1 MPKAEIYALGSEIV
15 LGQTIDTNSAWIS
28 SKLNDLGIET
38 VKHVAIADDIEII
51 KSVLNNS
58 NSEIIIIG
66 GGLGPTEDD
75 LTREAI
81 AEVTGKTLYKDPK
94 LMEEIENRFRKRGFI
109 LTKNNDKQAMI
120 PETAVAIHNPN
131 GTAPAFSLEWQ
142 NKIIYAL
149 PGVPHEM
156 KWLFENV
163 VLPELIKS
171 FSIKTKIEYETL
183 KVLGMGES
191 TVDDKIG
198 DLMKINNPIVGLL
211 AHPGQ
216 VDVRIT
222 ATGKDSERK
231 ILIDKTKKEILKRLN
246 DTTIISEELTPIQ
259 YLRNLLIKRKQGLI
273 ILDEAS
279 NGFITS
285 EIGGNPDLN
294 VIGISGKSSEIEKQK
309 TTNPDSII
317 VSIKSEYLD
326 KNVNNLAKGKTYI
339 KISDGIKEITEYQQF
354 GVRSKIDKQRLL
366 MLVIH
371 LLIKFCVKYS

>member
-28 SKLNDLGIET
+28 TKLNDLGIET

-58 NSEIIIIG
+58 TSEIIIIG

-94 LMEEIENRFRKRGFI
+94 LLEEIENRFRKRGFI

-120 PETAVAIHNPN
+120 PETATAIHNPN
-131 GTAPAFSLEWQ
+131 GTAPAFSLKWK

-163 VLPELIKS
+163 VLPELIQS

-198 DLMKINNPIVGLL
+198 DLMKIDNPIVGLL

-222 ATGKDSERK
+222 ATGKDSKRK
-231 ILIDKTKKEILKRLN
+231 ILIDKTKQEILERLN
-246 DTTIISEELTPIQ
+246 DTTIISEDLTPIQ
-259 YLRNLLIKRKQGLI
+259 YLQNLLIKNNKEII

-294 VIGISGKSSEIEKQK
+294 ITGISGKSNDIKKYK
-309 TTNPDSII
+309 TENTDSVVI
-317 VSIKSEYLD
+317 SIKSEYLD

-339 KISDGIKEITEYQQF
+339 QISDDTKEITEYQQF

-366 MLVIH
+366 MLVVH
-371 LLIKFCVKYS
+371 LLIKFCV

>member
-58 NSEIIIIG
+58 TSEIIIIG

-94 LMEEIENRFRKRGFI
+94 LLEEIENRFRKRGFI

-120 PETAVAIHNPN
+120 PETAIAIHNPN
-131 GTAPAFSLEWQ
+131 GTAPAFSLKWQ

-163 VLPELIKS
+163 VLPELMQS

-222 ATGKDSERK
+222 ATGEDSERK
-231 ILIDKTKKEILKRLN
+231 ILIDKTKQEIFERLN
-246 DTTIISEELTPIQ
+246 DTTIISEDLSPIQ
-259 YLRNLLIKRKQGLI
+259 YLQNLLIKNNKEI
-273 ILDEAS
+273 IVLDEAS

-285 EIGGNPDLN
+285 EIGGNPNLN
-294 VIGISGKSSEIEKQK
+294 VTGISGKNNDIEKYK
-309 TTNPDSII
+309 TSNTNSIV

-339 KISDGIKEITEYQQF
+339 QISDGTKEITEYQQF

-366 MLVIH
+366 MLVVH
-371 LLIKFCVKYS
+371 LLIKFCV

>member
-28 SKLNDLGIET
+28 TKLNDLGIET

-58 NSEIIIIG
+58 TSEIIIIG

-94 LMEEIENRFRKRGFI
+94 LLEEIENRFRKRGFI

-120 PETAVAIHNPN
+120 PETATAIHNPN
-131 GTAPAFSLEWQ
+131 GTAPAFSLKWQ

-156 KWLFENV
+156 KWLFKNV
-163 VLPELIKS
+163 VLPELIQS
-171 FSIKTKIEYETL
+171 FAIKTKIEYVTM

-198 DLMKINNPIVGLL
+198 DLMKIDNPIVGLL

-222 ATGKDSERK
+222 ATGEDSERK
-231 ILIDKTKKEILKRLN
+231 ILIDKTKKEILERLN
-246 DTTIISEELTPIQ
+246 ETTIISEDLTPIE
-259 YLRNLLIKRKQGLI
+259 YLQNLLIKNNKEII

-285 EIGGNPDLN
+285 EIGGNPNLN
-294 VIGISGKSSEIEKQK
+294 VTGISGKSNDIEKYK
-309 TTNPDSII
+309 TPKSNSIV

-339 KISDGIKEITEYQQF
+339 QISDGTKEITEYQQF

-366 MLVIH
+366 MLVVH
-371 LLIKFCVKYS
+371 LLIKFCV

>member
-58 NSEIIIIG
+58 TSEIIIIG

-94 LMEEIENRFRKRGFI
+94 LLEEIENRFRKRGFI

-120 PETAVAIHNPN
+120 PETAIAIHNPN
-131 GTAPAFSLEWQ
+131 GTAPAFSLKWQ

-163 VLPELIKS
+163 VLPELMQS

-222 ATGKDSERK
+222 ATGEDSERK
-231 ILIDKTKKEILKRLN
+231 ILIDKTKQEILERLN
-246 DTTIISEELTPIQ
+246 DTTIISEDLTPIQ
-259 YLRNLLIKRKQGLI
+259 YLQNLLIKNNKEI
-273 ILDEAS
+273 IIFDEAS

-285 EIGGNPDLN
+285 EIGGNPNLN
-294 VIGISGKSSEIEKQK
+294 VTGISGKSNDIEKYK
-309 TTNPDSII
+309 TVNIDSVV

-339 KISDGIKEITEYQQF
+339 QISDGTKEITEYQQF

-366 MLVIH
+366 MLVVH
-371 LLIKFCVKYS
+371 LLIKFCNILN

>member
-28 SKLNDLGIET
+28 TKLNDLGIET

-58 NSEIIIIG
+58 SSEIIIIG

-94 LMEEIENRFRKRGFI
+94 LLEEIENRFRKRGFI

-120 PETAVAIHNPN
+120 PETATAIHNPN
-131 GTAPAFSLEWQ
+131 GTAPAFSLKWQ

-171 FSIKTKIEYETL
+171 YSIKTKIEYETL

-222 ATGKDSERK
+222 ATGEDSERK
-231 ILIDKTKKEILKRLN
+231 ILIDKTKQEIFERLN
-246 DTTIISEELTPIQ
+246 DTTIISEDLSPIQ
-259 YLRNLLIKRKQGLI
+259 YLQNLLIKNNKEI
-273 ILDEAS
+273 IVLDEAS

-285 EIGGNPDLN
+285 EIGGNPNLN
-294 VIGISGKSSEIEKQK
+294 VTGISGKGNDIKKYK
-309 TTNPDSII
+309 TANTDSIV

-339 KISDGIKEITEYQQF
+339 EISDGTKEITEYQQF

-366 MLVIH
+366 MLVVH
-371 LLIKFCVKYS
+371 LLIKFI

>member
-58 NSEIIIIG
+58 TSEIIIIG

-94 LMEEIENRFRKRGFI
+94 LLEEIENRFRKRGFI

-120 PETAVAIHNPN
+120 PETAIAIHNPN
-131 GTAPAFSLEWQ
+131 GTAPAFSLKWQ

-163 VLPELIKS
+163 VLPELMQS

-222 ATGKDSERK
+222 ATGEDSERK
-231 ILIDKTKKEILKRLN
+231 ILIDKTKQEILERLN
-246 DTTIISEELTPIQ
+246 DTTIISEDLTPIQ
-259 YLRNLLIKRKQGLI
+259 YLQNLLIKNNKEI
-273 ILDEAS
+273 IIFDEAS

-285 EIGGNPDLN
+285 EIGGNPNLN
-294 VIGISGKSSEIEKQK
+294 VTGISGKSNDIEKYK
-309 TTNPDSII
+309 TVNIDSVVI
-317 VSIKSEYLD
+317 SIKSEYLD

-339 KISDGIKEITEYQQF
+339 QISDGTKEITEYQQF

-366 MLVIH
+366 MLVVH
-371 LLIKFCVKYS
+371 LLIKFCV

>member
-1 MPKAEIYALGSEIV
+1 MPTAEIYALGSEIV

-58 NSEIIIIG
+58 TSEIIIIG

-94 LMEEIENRFRKRGFI
+94 LLEEIENRFRKRGFI

-120 PETAVAIHNPN
+120 PETATAIHNPN
-131 GTAPAFSLEWQ
+131 GTAPAFSLKWQ

-163 VLPELIKS
+163 VLPELIQS

-222 ATGKDSERK
+222 ATGEDCERK

-246 DTTIISEELTPIQ
+246 ETTIITEDLTPIQ
-259 YLRNLLIKRKQGLI
+259 YLQNLLIKNNKKII

-285 EIGGNPDLN
+285 EIGGNPNLI
-294 VIGISGKSSEIEKQK
+294 VTGISGKGDDISWHY
-309 TTNPDSII
+309 NPPKSNSVFVDIQ
-317 VSIKSEYLD
+317 SEYLD

-339 KISDGIKEITEYQQF
+339 HIEDGEKEITEYQQF

-366 MLVIH
+366 MLVVH
-371 LLIKFCVKYS
+371 LLIKFVD

>member
-38 VKHVAIADDIEII
+38 VQHVSIADDIEII

-58 NSEIIIIG
+58 VSEIIIIG

-81 AEVTGKTLYKDPK
+81 SEVTGKALYKDPK
-94 LMEEIENRFRKRGFI
+94 LIEEIENRFRKRGFI

-120 PETAVAIHNPN
+120 PESATAIHNPN
-131 GTAPAFSLEWQ
+131 GTAPAFSIKWKD
-142 NKIIYAL
+142 KIIYAL

-163 VLPELIKS
+163 VLPELIQS
-171 FSIKTKIEYETL
+171 YSIKTKIEYETL

-198 DLMKINNPIVGLL
+198 DLMKIDNPIVGLL

-222 ATGKDSERK
+222 ATGEDDERK
-231 ILIDKTKKEILKRLN
+231 ILIDKTKKEILERLN
-246 DTTIISEELTPIQ
+246 DTTIISEDLSPIQ
-259 YLRNLLIKRKQGLI
+259 YLQNLLIKNNKDLI

-279 NGFITS
+279 NGYITS
-285 EIGGNPDLN
+285 EIGGNPNLN
-294 VIGISGKSSEIEKQK
+294 VTGISGRSSEVEKFQIPK
-309 TTNPDSII
+309 SNCIV
-317 VSIKSEYLD
+317 VSIESEYLD
-326 KNVNNLAKGKTYI
+326 KNVNNLAKGKTCI
-339 KISDGIKEITEYQQF
+339 QISDGTKEITEHQQF

-366 MLVIH
+366 MLVVH
-371 LLIKFCVKYS
+371 LLIKFCG

>member
-1 MPKAEIYALGSEIV
+1 MPTAEIYALGSEIV

-58 NSEIIIIG
+58 TSEIIIIG

-94 LMEEIENRFRKRGFI
+94 LLEEIENRFRKRGFI

-120 PETAVAIHNPN
+120 PETATAIHNPN
-131 GTAPAFSLEWQ
+131 GTAPAFSLKWQ

-163 VLPELIKS
+163 VLPELIQS

-198 DLMKINNPIVGLL
+198 DLMKIDNPIVGLL

-222 ATGKDSERK
+222 ATGEDSERK
-231 ILIDKTKKEILKRLN
+231 ILIDKTKQEILERLN
-246 DTTIISEELTPIQ
+246 ETTIISEDLTPIE
-259 YLRNLLIKRKQGLI
+259 YLQNLLIKNKKEII

-294 VIGISGKSSEIEKQK
+294 VIGISGKSNDIEKYK
-309 TTNPDSII
+309 TPNTDSIVI
-317 VSIKSEYLD
+317 SIESEYLD

-339 KISDGIKEITEYQQF
+339 QISDGTKEITEYQQF

-366 MLVIH
+366 MLVVH
-371 LLIKFCVKYS
+371 LLIKFCV

>member
-1 MPKAEIYALGSEIV
+1 MPNVEIYALGSEIV

-38 VKHVAIADDIEII
+38 IKHVSIADDIAII

-58 NSEIIIIG
+58 TSEIIIIG

-81 AEVTGKTLYKDPK
+81 SEVTGKPLYKDPK

-131 GTAPAFSLEWQ
+131 GTAPAFSLKWQ

-163 VLPELIKS
+163 VLPELIQS

-198 DLMKINNPIVGLL
+198 DLMKLDNPIVGLL

-216 VDVRIT
+216 VDIRIT
-222 ATGKDSERK
+222 ATGEDSERK
-231 ILIDKTKKEILKRLN
+231 ILIDKTKKEILERLN
-246 DTTIISEELTPIQ
+246 DTTIISEDLTPIQ
-259 YLRNLLIKRKQGLI
+259 YLQNLLIKNNREII
-273 ILDEAS
+273 ILDEAT

-285 EIGGNPDLN
+285 EIGDNTDLN
-294 VIGISGKSSEIEKQK
+294 VIGISGDSNEIKKYK
-309 TTNPDSII
+309 TTNENSIS

-339 KISDGIKEITEYQQF
+339 HIKDNAKEITEYQQF

-366 MLVIH
+366 LLVIH
-371 LLIKFCVKYS
+371 LLIKFCV

>member
-28 SKLNDLGIET
+28 TKLNDLGVET

-58 NSEIIIIG
+58 TSEIIIIG

-94 LMEEIENRFRKRGFI
+94 LLEEIENRFRKRGFI

-120 PETAVAIHNPN
+120 PETATAIHNPN
-131 GTAPAFSLEWQ
+131 GTAPAFSLKWQ

-163 VLPELIKS
+163 VLPELIQS

-198 DLMKINNPIVGLL
+198 DLMKIDNPIVGLL

-222 ATGKDSERK
+222 ATGEDSERK
-231 ILIDKTKKEILKRLN
+231 ILIDKTKQEILERLN
-246 DTTIISEELTPIQ
+246 ETTIISEDLTPIE
-259 YLRNLLIKRKQGLI
+259 YLQNLLIKNKKEII

-294 VIGISGKSSEIEKQK
+294 VIGISGKSNDIEKYK
-309 TTNPDSII
+309 TPNTDSIVI
-317 VSIKSEYLD
+317 SIESEYLD

-339 KISDGIKEITEYQQF
+339 QISDGTKEITEYQQF

-366 MLVIH
+366 MLVVH
-371 LLIKFCVKYS
+371 LLIKFCV

>member
-28 SKLNDLGIET
+28 TKLNDLGIET

-58 NSEIIIIG
+58 TSEIIIIG

-81 AEVTGKTLYKDPK
+81 AEVTGRELYKDPK
-94 LMEEIENRFRKRGFI
+94 LLEEIENRFRKRGFI

-120 PETAVAIHNPN
+120 PETATAIHNPN
-131 GTAPAFSLEWQ
+131 GTAPAFSLKWQ

-163 VLPELIKS
+163 VLPELIQS

-198 DLMKINNPIVGLL
+198 DLMKIDNPIVGLL

-222 ATGKDSERK
+222 ATGEDSERK
-231 ILIDKTKKEILKRLN
+231 ILIDKTKQEIFERLN
-246 DTTIISEELTPIQ
+246 DTTIISEDLTPIQ
-259 YLRNLLIKRKQGLI
+259 YLQNLLIKNNKEII

-285 EIGGNPDLN
+285 EIGGNPNLN
-294 VIGISGKSSEIEKQK
+294 VTGISGKSNDIEKYK
-309 TTNPDSII
+309 TPKSNSIV

-339 KISDGIKEITEYQQF
+339 QISDDTKEITEYQQF

-366 MLVIH
+366 MLVVH
-371 LLIKFCVKYS
+371 LLIKFCV

>member
-58 NSEIIIIG
+58 TSEIIIIG

-94 LMEEIENRFRKRGFI
+94 LLEEIENRFRKRGFI

-120 PETAVAIHNPN
+120 PETAIAIHNPN
-131 GTAPAFSLEWQ
+131 GTAPAFSLKWQ

-163 VLPELIKS
+163 VLPELIQS

-198 DLMKINNPIVGLL
+198 DLMKIDNPIVGLL

-222 ATGKDSERK
+222 ATGEDSERK
-231 ILIDKTKKEILKRLN
+231 ILIDKTKQEILERLN
-246 DTTIISEELTPIQ
+246 DTTIISEDLSPIQ
-259 YLRNLLIKRKQGLI
+259 YLQNLLIKKNKEII

-294 VIGISGKSSEIEKQK
+294 VTGISGKSNDIEKYK
-309 TTNPDSII
+309 TTNTDSIV

-339 KISDGIKEITEYQQF
+339 QISDGTKEITEYQQF

-366 MLVIH
+366 MLVVH
-371 LLIKFCVKYS
+371 LLIKFCD

>member
-94 LMEEIENRFRKRGFI
+94 LLEEIENRFRKRGFI

-120 PETAVAIHNPN
+120 PETAIAIHNPN
-131 GTAPAFSLEWQ
+131 GTAPAFSLKWQ

-163 VLPELIKS
+163 VLHELIQS

-198 DLMKINNPIVGLL
+198 DLMKIDNPIVGLL

-222 ATGKDSERK
+222 ATGEDSERK
-231 ILIDKTKKEILKRLN
+231 ILIDKTKQEILERLN
-246 DTTIISEELTPIQ
+246 DTTIISEDLSPIQ
-259 YLRNLLIKRKQGLI
+259 YLQNLLIKKNKEII

-294 VIGISGKSSEIEKQK
+294 VTGISGKSNDIEKYK
-309 TTNPDSII
+309 TTNTDSIV

-339 KISDGIKEITEYQQF
+339 QISDGTKEITEYQQF

-366 MLVIH
+366 MLVVH
-371 LLIKFCVKYS
+371 LLIKFCV

>member
-1 MPKAEIYALGSEIV
+1 MPTAEIYALGSEIV

-58 NSEIIIIG
+58 TSEIIIIG

-94 LMEEIENRFRKRGFI
+94 LLEEIENRFRKRGFI

-120 PETAVAIHNPN
+120 PETATAIHNPN
-131 GTAPAFSLEWQ
+131 GTAPAFSLKWQ

-163 VLPELIKS
+163 VLPELIQS

-198 DLMKINNPIVGLL
+198 DLMKIDNPIVGLL

-222 ATGKDSERK
+222 ATGEDSERK
-231 ILIDKTKKEILKRLN
+231 ILIDKTKQEILERLN
-246 DTTIISEELTPIQ
+246 ETTIISEDLTPIE
-259 YLRNLLIKRKQGLI
+259 YLQNLLIKNNKEI
-273 ILDEAS
+273 VILDEAS

-294 VIGISGKSSEIEKQK
+294 VIGISGKSNDIEKYK
-309 TTNPDSII
+309 TPNTDSIVI
-317 VSIKSEYLD
+317 SIESEYLD

-339 KISDGIKEITEYQQF
+339 QISDGTKEITEYQQF

-366 MLVIH
+366 MLVVH
-371 LLIKFCVKYS
+371 LLIKFCV

>member
-58 NSEIIIIG
+58 TSEIIIIG

-94 LMEEIENRFRKRGFI
+94 LLEEIENRFRKRGFI

-120 PETAVAIHNPN
+120 PETATAIHNPN
-131 GTAPAFSLEWQ
+131 GTAPAFSLKWQ

-163 VLPELIKS
+163 VLPELIQS

-198 DLMKINNPIVGLL
+198 DLMKIDNPIVGLL

-222 ATGKDSERK
+222 ATGEDSERK
-231 ILIDKTKKEILKRLN
+231 ILIDKTKQEILERLN
-246 DTTIISEELTPIQ
+246 DTTIISEDLSPIQ
-259 YLRNLLIKRKQGLI
+259 YLQNLLIKKNKEII

-294 VIGISGKSSEIEKQK
+294 VTGISGKSNDIEKYK
-309 TTNPDSII
+309 TTNTDSIV

-339 KISDGIKEITEYQQF
+339 QISDGTKEITEYQQF

-366 MLVIH
+366 MLVVH
-371 LLIKFCVKYS
+371 LLIKFCD

>member
-58 NSEIIIIG
+58 TSEIIIIG

-94 LMEEIENRFRKRGFI
+94 LLEEIENRFRKRGFI

-120 PETAVAIHNPN
+120 PETAIAIHNPN
-131 GTAPAFSLEWQ
+131 GTAPAFSLKWQ

-163 VLPELIKS
+163 VLPELIQS

-198 DLMKINNPIVGLL
+198 DLMKIDNPIVGLL

-222 ATGKDSERK
+222 ATGEDSKRK
-231 ILIDKTKKEILKRLN
+231 ILIDKTKQEILERLN
-246 DTTIISEELTPIQ
+246 DTTIISEDLTPIQ
-259 YLRNLLIKRKQGLI
+259 YLQNLLINNNKEII

-294 VIGISGKSSEIEKQK
+294 ITGISGKSNDIKKYK
-309 TTNPDSII
+309 TENTDSVVI
-317 VSIKSEYLD
+317 SIKSEYLD

-339 KISDGIKEITEYQQF
+339 QISDDTKEITEYQQF

-366 MLVIH
+366 MLVVH
-371 LLIKFCVKYS
+371 LLIKFCV

>member
-38 VKHVAIADDIEII
+38 IKHVSIADDIAII

-58 NSEIIIIG
+58 TSEIIIIG

-81 AEVTGKTLYKDPK
+81 SEVTGKPLYKDPK

-131 GTAPAFSLEWQ
+131 GTAPAFSIKWK

-171 FSIKTKIEYETL
+171 YSIKTKIEYETL

-198 DLMKINNPIVGLL
+198 DLMKLDNPIVGLL

-216 VDVRIT
+216 VDIRIT
-222 ATGKDSERK
+222 ATGEDSERK
-231 ILIDKTKKEILKRLN
+231 ILIDKTKKEILERLN
-246 DTTIISEELTPIQ
+246 DTTIISEDLTPIQ
-259 YLRNLLIKRKQGLI
+259 YLQNLLIKNNREII
-273 ILDEAS
+273 ILDEAT

-285 EIGGNPDLN
+285 EIGDNTDLN
-294 VIGISGKSSEIEKQK
+294 VIGISGDSNEIKKYK
-309 TTNPDSII
+309 TTNENSIS

-339 KISDGIKEITEYQQF
+339 HIKDNAKEITEYQQF

-366 MLVIH
+366 LLVIH
-371 LLIKFCVKYS
+371 LLIKFCV

>member
-1 MPKAEIYALGSEIV
+1 MPTAEIYALGSEIV

-58 NSEIIIIG
+58 TSEIIIIG

-94 LMEEIENRFRKRGFI
+94 LLEEIENRFRKRGFI

-120 PETAVAIHNPN
+120 PETATAIHNPN
-131 GTAPAFSLEWQ
+131 GTAPAFSLKWQ

-163 VLPELIKS
+163 VLPELIQS

-198 DLMKINNPIVGLL
+198 DLMKIDNPIVGLL

-222 ATGKDSERK
+222 ATGEDSERK
-231 ILIDKTKKEILKRLN
+231 ILIDKTKQEILERLN
-246 DTTIISEELTPIQ
+246 ETTIISEDLTPIE
-259 YLRNLLIKRKQGLI
+259 YLQNLLIKNNKEII

-294 VIGISGKSSEIEKQK
+294 VIGISGKSNDIEKYK
-309 TTNPDSII
+309 TPNTDSIVI
-317 VSIKSEYLD
+317 SIESEYLD

-339 KISDGIKEITEYQQF
+339 QISDGTKEITEYQQF

-366 MLVIH
+366 MLVVH
-371 LLIKFCVKYS
+371 LLIKFCV

>member
-28 SKLNDLGIET
+28 TKLNDLGIET

-58 NSEIIIIG
+58 TSEIIIIG

-94 LMEEIENRFRKRGFI
+94 LLEEIENRFRKRGFI

-120 PETAVAIHNPN
+120 PETAIAIHNPN
-131 GTAPAFSLEWQ
+131 GTAPAFSLKWQ

-163 VLPELIKS
+163 VLPELMQS

-222 ATGKDSERK
+222 ATGEDSERK
-231 ILIDKTKKEILKRLN
+231 ILIDKTKQEIFERLN
-246 DTTIISEELTPIQ
+246 DTTIISEDLSPIQ
-259 YLRNLLIKRKQGLI
+259 YLQNLLIKNNKEI
-273 ILDEAS
+273 IVLDEAS

-285 EIGGNPDLN
+285 EIGGNPNLN
-294 VIGISGKSSEIEKQK
+294 VTGISGKSNDIEKYK
-309 TTNPDSII
+309 TPKSNSIV

-339 KISDGIKEITEYQQF
+339 QISDDTKEITEYQQF

-366 MLVIH
+366 MLIVH
-371 LLIKFCVKYS
+371 LLIKFI

>member
-58 NSEIIIIG
+58 TSEIIIIG

-94 LMEEIENRFRKRGFI
+94 LLEEIENRFRKRGFI

-120 PETAVAIHNPN
+120 PETANAIHNPN
-131 GTAPAFSLEWQ
+131 GTAPAFSIKWQ
-142 NKIIYAL
+142 DKIIYAL

-163 VLPELIKS
+163 VLPELIQS

-198 DLMKINNPIVGLL
+198 DLMVIDNPVVGLL

-222 ATGKDSERK
+222 ATGEDNERK
-231 ILIDKTKKEILKRLN
+231 TLIEQTKKEILERLKE
-246 DTTIISEELTPIQ
+246 TTIISEDLTPIE
-259 YLRNLLIKRKQGLI
+259 YLQNLLIKNNKDLI

-279 NGFITS
+279 NGYITS
-285 EIGGNPDLN
+285 EIGGNPNLN
-294 VIGISGKSSEIEKQK
+294 VTGISGRSSAVDKFK
-309 TTNPDSII
+309 TTKDDTIS

-339 KISDGIKEITEYQQF
+339 QISDGTKEITEYQQF

-366 MLVIH
+366 MLVVH
-371 LLIKFCVKYS
+371 LLIKFCV

>member
-58 NSEIIIIG
+58 TSEIIIIG

-94 LMEEIENRFRKRGFI
+94 LLEEIENRFRKRGFI

-120 PETAVAIHNPN
+120 PETAIAIHNPN
-131 GTAPAFSLEWQ
+131 GTAPAFSLKWQ

-163 VLPELIKS
+163 VLPELIQS

-222 ATGKDSERK
+222 ATGEDSERK
-231 ILIDKTKKEILKRLN
+231 ILIDKTKQEILERLN
-246 DTTIISEELTPIQ
+246 DTTIISEDLSPIQ
-259 YLRNLLIKRKQGLI
+259 YLQNLLIKNNKEI
-273 ILDEAS
+273 IVLDEAS

-285 EIGGNPDLN
+285 EIGGNPNLN
-294 VIGISGKSSEIEKQK
+294 VTGISGKNNDIEKYK
-309 TTNPDSII
+309 TSNTNSIV

-339 KISDGIKEITEYQQF
+339 QISDGTKEITEYQQF

-366 MLVIH
+366 MLVVH
-371 LLIKFCVKYS
+371 LLIKFCV

>member
-28 SKLNDLGIET
+28 TKLNDLGIET

-58 NSEIIIIG
+58 TSEIIIIG

-81 AEVTGKTLYKDPK
+81 AEVTGRELYKDPK
-94 LMEEIENRFRKRGFI
+94 LLEEIENRFRKRGFI

-120 PETAVAIHNPN
+120 PETATAIHNPN
-131 GTAPAFSLEWQ
+131 GTAPAFSLKWQ

-163 VLPELIKS
+163 VLPELIQS

-198 DLMKINNPIVGLL
+198 DLMKIDNPIVGLL

-222 ATGKDSERK
+222 ATGEDSERK
-231 ILIDKTKKEILKRLN
+231 ILIDKTKQEIFERLN
-246 DTTIISEELTPIQ
+246 DTTIISEDLTPIQ
-259 YLRNLLIKRKQGLI
+259 YLQNLLIKNNKEII

-285 EIGGNPDLN
+285 EIGGNPNLN
-294 VIGISGKSSEIEKQK
+294 VTGISGKSNDIEKYK
-309 TTNPDSII
+309 TPKSNSIV

-339 KISDGIKEITEYQQF
+339 QISDGTKEITEYQQF

-366 MLVIH
+366 MLVVH
-371 LLIKFCVKYS
+371 LLIKFI

>member
-94 LMEEIENRFRKRGFI
+94 LLEEIENRFRKRGFI

-120 PETAVAIHNPN
+120 PETAIAIHNPN
-131 GTAPAFSLEWQ
+131 GTAPAFSLKWQ

-163 VLPELIKS
+163 VLHELIQS

-198 DLMKINNPIVGLL
+198 DLMKIDNPIVGLL

-222 ATGKDSERK
+222 ATGEDSERK
-231 ILIDKTKKEILKRLN
+231 ILIDKTKQEILERLN
-246 DTTIISEELTPIQ
+246 DTTIISEDLSPIQ
-259 YLRNLLIKRKQGLI
+259 YLQNLLIKKNKEII

-294 VIGISGKSSEIEKQK
+294 VTGISGKSNDIEKYK
-309 TTNPDSII
+309 TTNTDSIV

-339 KISDGIKEITEYQQF
+339 QISDGTKEITEYQQF

-366 MLVIH
+366 MLVVH
-371 LLIKFCVKYS
+371 LLIKFCD

>member
-28 SKLNDLGIET
+28 SKLNGLGIET

-94 LMEEIENRFRKRGFI
+94 LLEEIENRFRKRGFI

-120 PETAVAIHNPN
+120 PETAIAIHNPN
-131 GTAPAFSLEWQ
+131 GTAPAFSLKWQ

-163 VLPELIKS
+163 VLHELIQS

-198 DLMKINNPIVGLL
+198 DLMKIGNPIVGLL

-222 ATGKDSERK
+222 VTGEDSERK
-231 ILIDKTKKEILKRLN
+231 ILMDKTKKEILERLN
-246 DTTIISEELTPIQ
+246 ETTIITEDLTPIQ
-259 YLRNLLIKRKQGLI
+259 YLQNLLIKNNKEII

-285 EIGGNPDLN
+285 EIGGNPNLN
-294 VIGISGKSSEIEKQK
+294 VTGISGKSNNVKKYK
-309 TTNPDSII
+309 TSKKDSIV
-317 VSIKSEYLD
+317 VSVKSEYLD

-339 KISDGIKEITEYQQF
+339 QISDGTKEITEYQQF

-366 MLVIH
+366 MLVVH
-371 LLIKFCVKYS
+371 LLIKFI

>member
-94 LMEEIENRFRKRGFI
+94 LLEEIENRFRKRGFI

-120 PETAVAIHNPN
+120 PETAIAIHNPN
-131 GTAPAFSLEWQ
+131 GTAPAFSLKWQ

-163 VLPELIKS
+163 VLHELIQS

-198 DLMKINNPIVGLL
+198 DLMKIDNPIVGLL

-222 ATGKDSERK
+222 ATGEDSERK
-231 ILIDKTKKEILKRLN
+231 ILIDKTKQEILERLN
-246 DTTIISEELTPIQ
+246 DTTIISEDLSPIQ
-259 YLRNLLIKRKQGLI
+259 YLQNLLINKNKEII

-294 VIGISGKSSEIEKQK
+294 VTGISGKSNDIEKYK
-309 TTNPDSII
+309 TTNTDSIV

-339 KISDGIKEITEYQQF
+339 QISDGTKEITEYQQF

-366 MLVIH
+366 MLVVH
-371 LLIKFCVKYS
+371 LLIKFCD

>member
-58 NSEIIIIG
+58 TSEIIIIG

-94 LMEEIENRFRKRGFI
+94 LLEEIENRFRKRGFI

-120 PETAVAIHNPN
+120 PETATAIHNPN
-131 GTAPAFSLEWQ
+131 GTAPAFSLKWK

-163 VLPELIKS
+163 VLPELMQS

-198 DLMKINNPIVGLL
+198 DLMKIDNPIVGLL

-222 ATGKDSERK
+222 ATGEDSKRK
-231 ILIDKTKKEILKRLN
+231 ILIDKTKQEILERLN
-246 DTTIISEELTPIQ
+246 DTTIIAEDLTPIQ
-259 YLRNLLIKRKQGLI
+259 YLQNLLINNNKEII

-294 VIGISGKSSEIEKQK
+294 ITGISGKSNDIEKYK
-309 TTNPDSII
+309 TENTDSVVI
-317 VSIKSEYLD
+317 SIKSEYLD

-339 KISDGIKEITEYQQF
+339 QISDDTKEITEYQQF

-366 MLVIH
+366 MLVVH
-371 LLIKFCVKYS
+371 LLIKFCV

>member
-58 NSEIIIIG
+58 TSEIIIIG

-94 LMEEIENRFRKRGFI
+94 LLEEIENRFRKRGFI

-120 PETAVAIHNPN
+120 PETATAIHNPN
-131 GTAPAFSLEWQ
+131 GTAPAFSLKWQ

-156 KWLFENV
+156 KWLFENA
-163 VLPELIKS
+163 VLPELIQS

-198 DLMKINNPIVGLL
+198 DLMKIDNPIVGLL

-222 ATGKDSERK
+222 ATGEDSERK
-231 ILIDKTKKEILKRLN
+231 ILIDKTKQEIFERLN
-246 DTTIISEELTPIQ
+246 DTTIISEDLSPIQ
-259 YLRNLLIKRKQGLI
+259 YLQNLLIKNNKEII

-285 EIGGNPDLN
+285 EIGGNPNLN
-294 VIGISGKSSEIEKQK
+294 VTGISGKSNDIEKYK
-309 TTNPDSII
+309 TPKSNSIV

-339 KISDGIKEITEYQQF
+339 HIKDNAKEITEYQQF

-366 MLVIH
+366 LR
-371 LLIKFCVKYS
+371 

>member
-58 NSEIIIIG
+58 TSEIIIIG

-94 LMEEIENRFRKRGFI
+94 LLEEIENRFRKRGFI
-109 LTKNNDKQAMI
+109 LTKNNDKQAMV
-120 PETAVAIHNPN
+120 PETATAIHNPN
-131 GTAPAFSLEWQ
+131 GTAPAFSLKWQ

-163 VLPELIKS
+163 VLPELIQS

-198 DLMKINNPIVGLL
+198 DLMKIDNPIVGLL

-222 ATGKDSERK
+222 ATGEDSERK
-231 ILIDKTKKEILKRLN
+231 ILIDKTKQEIFERLN
-246 DTTIISEELTPIQ
+246 DTTIISEDLSPIQ
-259 YLRNLLIKRKQGLI
+259 YLQNLLIKNNKEI
-273 ILDEAS
+273 IVLDEAS

-285 EIGGNPDLN
+285 EIGGNPNLN
-294 VIGISGKSSEIEKQK
+294 VTGISGKNNDIEKYK
-309 TTNPDSII
+309 TSNTNSIV

-339 KISDGIKEITEYQQF
+339 QISDGTKEITEYQQF

-366 MLVIH
+366 MLVVH
-371 LLIKFCVKYS
+371 LLIKFCV

>member
-58 NSEIIIIG
+58 TSEIIIIG

-94 LMEEIENRFRKRGFI
+94 LLEEIENRFRKRGFI

-120 PETAVAIHNPN
+120 PETATAIHNPN
-131 GTAPAFSLEWQ
+131 GTAPAFSLKWQ

-163 VLPELIKS
+163 VLPELMQS

-222 ATGKDSERK
+222 ATGEDSERK
-231 ILIDKTKKEILKRLN
+231 ILIDKTKQEILERLN
-246 DTTIISEELTPIQ
+246 DTTIISEDLSPIQ
-259 YLRNLLIKRKQGLI
+259 YLQNLLIKNNKEI
-273 ILDEAS
+273 IVLDEAS

-285 EIGGNPDLN
+285 EIGGNPNLN
-294 VIGISGKSSEIEKQK
+294 VTGISGKNNDIEKYK
-309 TTNPDSII
+309 TSNTNSIV

-339 KISDGIKEITEYQQF
+339 QISDGTKEITEYQQF

-366 MLVIH
+366 MLVVH
-371 LLIKFCVKYS
+371 LLIKFCV

>member
-58 NSEIIIIG
+58 TSEIIIIG

-94 LMEEIENRFRKRGFI
+94 LLEEIENRFRKRGFI

-120 PETAVAIHNPN
+120 PETAIAIHNPN
-131 GTAPAFSLEWQ
+131 GTAPAFSLKWQ

-163 VLPELIKS
+163 VLPELIQS

-198 DLMKINNPIVGLL
+198 DLMKIDNPIVGLL

-222 ATGKDSERK
+222 ATGEDSERK
-231 ILIDKTKKEILKRLN
+231 ILIDKTKQEILERLN
-246 DTTIISEELTPIQ
+246 DTTIISEDLSPIQ
-259 YLRNLLIKRKQGLI
+259 YLQNLLIKNNKEI
-273 ILDEAS
+273 IVLDEAS

-285 EIGGNPDLN
+285 EIGGNPNLN
-294 VIGISGKSSEIEKQK
+294 VTGISGKNNDIEKYK
-309 TTNPDSII
+309 TSNTNSIV

-339 KISDGIKEITEYQQF
+339 QISDGTKEITEYQQF

-366 MLVIH
+366 MLVVH
-371 LLIKFCVKYS
+371 LLIKFCV